1 VQPVLQALIR
11 LQSIDQ
17 EVVRL
22 EKELDK
28 IPGLIAT
35 EKKYLHDFEG
45 EVKETEAG
53 LEAMLKRQRDTE
65 GEIQMTDEK
74 LRESK
79 GKQTQVKTN
88 AEYSALT
95 HEIESFQ
102 KKILELEDQV
112 LECMEAIEPL
122 RSKVEESQK
131 GLEVAQNTVQMAVSK
146 HEDRLARLKDELDK
160 SRRGREEAWAEVGS
174 DWQSRY
180 ETIRKGRGGLA
191 VVPIIDR
198 NCQGCRMNETIQRF
212 FEIRDSKD
220 EIFSCSSCARIVY
233 YKESEAVGTAAPT
246 DEPA

>member
-1 VQPVLQALIR
+1 VRPELQAMIR
-11 LQSIDQ
+11 LQLIDQ
-17 EVVRL
+17 ETVGL
-22 EKELDK
+22 GKDLDK
-28 IPGLIAT
+28 IPELIAT
-35 EKKYLHDFEG
+35 EKKFLHDFEE
-45 EVKETEAG
+45 EVKETEVE
-53 LEAMLKRQRDTE
+53 LESMQKFQRDIE
-65 GEIQMTDEK
+65 GEIQLTDQK

-88 AEYSALT
+88 SEFGALT

-112 LECMEAIEPL
+112 LECMEALEPL
-122 RSKVEESQK
+122 RAKVEESRK
-131 GLEVAQNTVQMAVSK
+131 GLEAAKNTVQMAVRK
-146 HEDRLARLKDELDK
+146 HEVSLARLKDELDK
-160 SRRGREEAWAEVGS
+160 SRRGRESAWAEVGS

-180 ETIRKGRGGLA
+180 ESIRKGRGGLA

-212 FEIRDSKD
+212 FEIRDLKD

-246 DEPA
+246 DEPD